1 VLTHAIT
8 DARGLPT
15 SAVHAGSAT
24 AFERALRQLQ
34 SYRGDPI
41 ATIDAAFADDPGF
54 VMGHV
59 LRAEVCITMWE
70 RGYVPEVR
78 RGLEHLERLAPS
90 ANDRERQ
97 HIAAIR
103 DWAAGDWDGMRT
115 RLDRLL
121 DDYPADI
128 LALQIGHLADFYHG
142 DRDNL
147 RGRVARVL
155 PAYSRDMPGY
165 GFLLGMLAFGQEECG
180 DYGRAEETGRH
191 AIELEPDDCWAQHA
205 VTHVME
211 MQARQAEGIA
221 WMESR
226 REHWAQDDNGFAFHN
241 WWHTAL
247 YHLDQGRIDRVL
259 ALYDGSVRPAPTRV
273 QLQML
278 DAAALLWR
286 LHLHGAEVGD
296 RWTELAD
303 SYEAT
308 AEDGFYAFN
317 DMHAMMAFAATGR
330 HAAAARLLAAVD
342 DAAGGPGTNA
352 EMARR
357 VGCAIVRAIDAFG
370 RERYGDA
377 VALLLPVRYRAH
389 AFGGSHAQRDVVHR
403 TLLEAA
409 LRSGQHTLARALA
422 IERTALKPHCPF
434 SWSLRHR
441 AEAAAGRSAPHA

>member
-1 VLTHAIT
+1 M
-8 DARGLPT
+8 
-15 SAVHAGSAT
+15 SAAGEQSIV
-24 AFERALRQLQ
+24 AFETALRQLQ

-41 ATIDAAFADDPGF
+41 ATIDAAFATEPDF
-54 VMGHV
+54 ILGHI

-70 RGYVPEVR
+70 RGFVPDVQ
-78 RGLEHLERLAPS
+78 RGLEQLERLAPL
-90 ANDRERQ
+90 ATDRERM

-103 DWAAGDWDGMRT
+103 EWVDGNWDGMRA

-121 DDYPADI
+121 VDYPTDV
-128 LALQIGHLADFYHG
+128 LALQVGHVADFYHG

-147 RGRVARVL
+147 RGRVARAL
-155 PAYSRDMPGY
+155 PSWTPDMPGY
-165 GFLLGMLAFGQEECG
+165 GFVLGMLAFGLEECG
-180 DYGRAEETGRH
+180 DYGHAEDTGRH
-191 AIELEPDDCWAQHA
+191 AIACEPDDCWAQHA

-226 REHWAQDDNGFAFHN
+226 RAHWAQDDNGFAFHN

-247 YHLDQGRIDRVL
+247 YHLDQGQTDRVL
-259 ALYDGSVRPAPTRV
+259 AIYDGSVRPSPTKV

-286 LHLHGAEVGD
+286 LHLQRVDVGS
-296 RWTELAD
+296 RWAELAD
-303 SYEAT
+303 TYEEA

-330 HAAAARLLAAVD
+330 RGAATRLLRAVDAAATGA
-342 DAAGGPGTNA
+342 GTNA
-352 EMARR
+352 AMTRR
-357 VGCAIVRAIDAFG
+357 VGLAIVRAIEAFG
-370 RERYGDA
+370 RERYDDA
-377 VALLLPVRYRAH
+377 VALLLPVRYRSH

-409 LRSGQHTLARALA
+409 FRSGQRSLARALA
-422 IERTALKPHCPF
+422 IERTSLKPHCPF
-434 SWSLRHR
+434 SWNLRR
-441 AEAAAGRSAPHA
+441 KAEAS

>member
-1 VLTHAIT
+1 VLNRIALQ
-8 DARGLPT
+8 DPRGAPIPEASQEST
-15 SAVHAGSAT
+15 F
-24 AFERALRQLQ
+24 AFERALRQFQ

-41 ATIDAAFADDPGF
+41 ATIDAALEEEPDF
-54 VMGHV
+54 VLGHI

-70 RGYVPEVR
+70 RGFLHEVQA
-78 RGLEHLERLAPS
+78 GLQRLEGLLPKAS
-90 ANDRERQ
+90 DRELA
-97 HIAAIR
+97 HVFAIR
-103 DWAAGDWDGMRT
+103 DWVAGDWEGMRA

-121 DDYPADI
+121 DSYPTDA
-128 LALQIGHLADFYHG
+128 LALQVGHVADFYHG

-155 PAYSRDMPGY
+155 PSWSRDMPGY
-165 GFLLGMLAFGQEECG
+165 GFVLGMLAFGLEECG
-180 DYGRAEETGRH
+180 DYGRAEETGRR

-221 WMESR
+221 WMDSR
-226 REHWAQDDNGFAFHN
+226 RKHWAQDDNGFAFHN

-247 YHLDQGRIDRVL
+247 YHLDLGHVDRVL
-259 ALYDGSVRPAPTRV
+259 AIYDGAVRPASTRI

-286 LHLHGAEVGD
+286 LHLQRLDVGN

-303 SYEAT
+303 TYEAT
-308 AEDGFYAFN
+308 AEAGFYAFN

-330 HAAAARLLAAVD
+330 RAAAERLMAAVEKT
-342 DAAGGPGTNA
+342 AAGLGTNA
-352 EMARR
+352 TMTRQ
-357 VGCAIVRAIDAFG
+357 VGVPIVRAIDSFE
-370 RERYGDA
+370 RERYAEA
-377 VALLLPVRYRAH
+377 VELLLPVRYRAH
-389 AFGGSHAQRDVVHR
+389 IFGGSHAQRDIVHR

-409 LRSGQHTLARALA
+409 LRGGQHALARALA

-434 SWSLRHR
+434 SWSLRRR
-441 AEAAAGRSAPHA
+441 AESEAPDGADA

>member
-1 VLTHAIT
+1 
-8 DARGLPT
+8 
-15 SAVHAGSAT
+15 
-24 AFERALRQLQ
+24 
-34 SYRGDPI
+34 
-41 ATIDAAFADDPGF
+41 
-54 VMGHV
+54 V

-70 RGYVPEVR
+70 RGFLPEVQ
-78 RGLEHLERLAPS
+78 RGLEQLERLVPS
-90 ANDRERQ
+90 ATDRERL

-103 DWAAGDWDGMRT
+103 DWADGNWDGMRA

-121 DDYPADI
+121 DAYPTDI
-128 LALQIGHLADFYHG
+128 LALQVGHLADFYHG

-147 RGRVARVL
+147 RGRIARAL

-165 GFLLGMLAFGQEECG
+165 GFLLGMLSFGLEECG
-180 DYGRAEETGRH
+180 DYGRAEDTGRR
-191 AIELEPDDCWAQHA
+191 AIEFEPDDCWAQHA

-211 MQARQAEGIA
+211 MQSRQAEGIA

-247 YHLDQGRIDRVL
+247 YHLDQGRLDRVL
-259 ALYDGSVRPAPTRV
+259 TIYDASIRPSPTKV

-286 LHLHGAEVGD
+286 LHLQGADTGS

-303 SYEAT
+303 TYEKT

-330 HAAAARLLAAVD
+330 HASARRLLAAM
-342 DAAGGPGTNA
+342 DAATEASGTNA
-352 EMARR
+352 DMTRR
-357 VGCAIVRAIDAFG
+357 VGRSIAAAIDAFG
-370 RERYGDA
+370 HERYGDA
-377 VALLLPVRYRAH
+377 VTLLLPVRYQAH

-409 LRSGQHTLARALA
+409 FRSGQHALARALA
-422 IERTALKPHCPF
+422 IERTHLKPHCPF
-434 SWSLRHR
+434 SWSLRRR
-441 AEAAAGRSAPHA
+441 AEVAAA

>member
-1 VLTHAIT
+1 
-8 DARGLPT
+8 
-15 SAVHAGSAT
+15 
-24 AFERALRQLQ
+24 
-34 SYRGDPI
+34 
-41 ATIDAAFADDPGF
+41 
-54 VMGHV
+54 
-59 LRAEVCITMWE
+59 
-70 RGYVPEVR
+70 
-78 RGLEHLERLAPS
+78 
-90 ANDRERQ
+90 
-97 HIAAIR
+97 
-103 DWAAGDWDGMRT
+103 MRT

-165 GFLLGMLAFGQEECG
+165 GFLLGMLSFGLEECG
-180 DYGRAEETGRH
+180 DYGRAEETGRR

-221 WMESR
+221 WMEAR
-226 REHWAQDDNGFAFHN
+226 RDHWAQDDNGFAFHN

-259 ALYDGSVRPAPTRV
+259 AIYDGSVRPSPTRV

-278 DAAALLWR
+278 YAAALLWR
-286 LHLHGAEVGD
+286 LHLQGVDVQG

-330 HAAAARLLAAVD
+330 HAAAARLLAAID
-342 DAAGGPGTNA
+342 AAAGGSGANA
-352 EMARR
+352 EMTRR

-370 RERYGDA
+370 RERYDEA

-409 LRSGQHTLARALA
+409 LRSGRHTLGRALA
-422 IERTALKPHCPF
+422 IERTTLKPHCPF

-441 AEAAAGRSAPHA
+441 AEAAVGRSAPHA